1 MPLTARGSTSSSQR
15 EMACARQA
23 ASFNE
28 ALQEIIEQCG
38 FDRLSI
44 EYRAIVPNGHDSVP
58 TAQALG
64 LIQRLRS
71 GSSASRRQAQGSVM
85 RGATAIAGLVAG
97 LTAASASA
105 QSLTVTQMRQ
115 ANVYG
120 VIQVGP
126 QVRPVTVRQ
135 TGEANMAGVWQV
147 GPSTSATINQSGRT
161 NSAFINQSPNMLAP
175 NLRQQMP

>member
-1 MPLTARGSTSSSQR
+1 MWGVTT
-15 EMACARQA
+15 
-23 ASFNE
+23 
-28 ALQEIIEQCG
+28 
-38 FDRLSI
+38 
-44 EYRAIVPNGHDSVP
+44 
-58 TAQALG
+58 
-64 LIQRLRS
+64 
-71 GSSASRRQAQGSVM
+71 
-85 RGATAIAGLVAG
+85 IAGLVVG
-97 LTAASASA
+97 LAAVSASA

-147 GPSTSATINQSGRT
+147 GPSTSATINQNGRT
-161 NSAFINQSPNMLAP
+161 NSAFIKQSPNMLVP